1 MAPAL
6 ETPLSRPPND
16 FEKAARSGASLGTI
30 SVLVERARSG
40 DSRAR
45 EQLARRCVEALQRFA
60 AGRVPRGVR
69 GRLDTD
75 DLVQHAVM
83 RAFERLETFE
93 RRGHGSFLAN
103 LRTIVLNQIRDEAR
117 RLSTRVPHQELGEHL
132 QQPGASPL
140 EAAIGRDFVDAY
152 EAALARLSASHREAI
167 VLRLEMGYSYDEI
180 AEALGSS
187 SPNAARMM
195 VVRALLRLSR
205 EMEPH
210 G

>member
-1 MAPAL
+1 M
-6 ETPLSRPPND
+6 SRPPSD
-16 FEKAARSGASLGTI
+16 LHSTAHSGASIGTI

-40 DSRAR
+40 DTQAR
-45 EQLARRCVEALQRFA
+45 EQLARRCIEALRRFA

-83 RAFERLETFE
+83 RAFERLDTFE

-117 RLSTRVPHQELGEHL
+117 RLSTRSPHQELGDHL
-132 QQPGASPL
+132 QESGPSPL
-140 EAAIGRDFVDAY
+140 EAAIGRDFVQSY
-152 EAALARLSASHREAI
+152 ESALARLSAAHREAI
-167 VLRLEMGYSYDEI
+167 VLRLEMGYSYEEI
-180 AEALGSS
+180 AEALGNA

-205 EMEPH
+205 EMEAH
-210 G
+210 A